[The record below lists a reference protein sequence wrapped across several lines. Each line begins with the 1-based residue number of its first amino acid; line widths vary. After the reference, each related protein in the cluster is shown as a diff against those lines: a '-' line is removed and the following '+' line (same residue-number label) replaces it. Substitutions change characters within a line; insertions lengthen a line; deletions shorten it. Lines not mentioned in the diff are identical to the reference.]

1 MLEDCY
7 VGCDK
12 CFSLD
17 TERVTTMV
25 LQAVSLRFYVPS
37 ENSVTPFVIL
47 FYKFERNSC
56 IAIVTAIMLALHR
69 SLIKTESRTAK
80 LRQVDSHCQGFT
92 GK

>member
-47 FYKFERNSC
+47 FYKFERNYAGSSS
-56 IAIVTAIMLALHR
+56 I
-69 SLIKTESRTAK
+69 SD
-80 LRQVDSHCQGFT
+80 QN
-92 GK
+92 